1 MSRLFCGSYT
11 VAGKF
16 EDAVRKWAQ
25 HTGKS
30 LENVATASFLDVTG
44 GVIRDT
50 PVDKG
55 QLRANWRVGIDAPAT
70 GQLDIVDPS
79 GQATQAALINQ
90 APNIFGRLV
99 YFTNNL
105 PYARRIEYEGYS
117 SVKAPQGMLRI
128 NINRF
133 TDAVELAIR
142 ESQR

>member
-1 MSRLFCGSYT
+1 M
-11 VAGKF
+11 AANKF

-25 HTGKS
+25 HTGRS
-30 LENVATASFLDVTG
+30 LEHGATASFLDVAS
-44 GVIRDT
+44 GVIQDT

-70 GQLDIVDPS
+70 GQLDITDPS
-79 GQATQAALINQ
+79 GQMAQADLAAK

-117 SVKAPQGMLRI
+117 SIKAPQGMLRI

-133 TDAVELAIR
+133 TDAVERAIR
-142 ESQR
+142 ESNR

>member
-1 MSRLFCGSYT
+1 M
-11 VAGKF
+11 AGKF
-16 EDAVRKWAQ
+16 EDAVKRWAQ

-30 LENVATASFLDVTG
+30 LENVATASFLDVAG

-70 GQLDIVDPS
+70 GQLDITDPS
-79 GQATQAALINQ
+79 GQATQAALANQ
-90 APNIFGRLV
+90 APYIFGRLV

-117 SVKAPQGMLRI
+117 SIKASQGMLRI

-133 TDAVELAIR
+133 TDAVEKAIR
-142 ESQR
+142 ESKK

>member
-1 MSRLFCGSYT
+1 M
-11 VAGKF
+11 AGKF
-16 EDAVRKWAQ
+16 EDAVKRWAQ

-30 LENVATASFLDVTG
+30 LENVATASFLDVAG

-70 GQLDIVDPS
+70 GQLDITDPS
-79 GQATQAALINQ
+79 GQMAQADLAAK

-117 SVKAPQGMLRI
+117 SIKAPQGMLRI

-133 TDAVELAIR
+133 TDAVEKAIR
-142 ESQR
+142 ESKK

>member
-1 MSRLFCGSYT
+1 M
-11 VAGKF
+11 AGKF
-16 EDAVRKWAQ
+16 EDAVKRWAQ

-30 LENVATASFLDVTG
+30 LENVATASFLDVAG

-117 SVKAPQGMLRI
+117 STKAQQGMLRI
-128 NINRF
+128 NIIRF
-133 TDAVELAIR
+133 TDTVERAIR
-142 ESQR
+142 ESKK

>member
-1 MSRLFCGSYT
+1 M
-11 VAGKF
+11 AGKF

-30 LENVATASFLDVTG
+30 LENVATASFLDVAGASIPTRQLARNCPLSTG
-44 GVIRDT
+44 VSRIT
-50 PVDKG
+50 P
-55 QLRANWRVGIDAPAT
+55 PAT
-70 GQLDIVDPS
+70 GQLDITDPS

-105 PYARRIEYEGYS
+105 PYARRIEYDGYS

-133 TDAVELAIR
+133 TDAVERAIR

>member
-1 MSRLFCGSYT
+1 M
-11 VAGKF
+11 AGKF
-16 EDAVRKWAQ
+16 EDAVKRWAQ

-30 LENVATASFLDVTG
+30 LENVATASFLDVAG

-70 GQLDIVDPS
+70 GQLDITDPS
-79 GQATQAALINQ
+79 GQATQAALVNQ

-117 SVKAPQGMLRI
+117 SVKASQGMLRI

-133 TDAVELAIR
+133 TDAVERAIR
-142 ESQR
+142 ESKK

>member
-1 MSRLFCGSYT
+1 M
-11 VAGKF
+11 AGKF

-30 LENVATASFLDVTG
+30 LENVATASFLDVAS
-44 GVIRDT
+44 GVIQDT

-55 QLRANWRVGIDAPAT
+55 HLRANWRVGIDAPAT
-70 GQLDIVDPS
+70 GQLDITDPS
-79 GQATQAALINQ
+79 GQMAQADLAAK

-117 SVKAPQGMLRI
+117 SIKAPQGMLRI

-133 TDAVELAIR
+133 TDAVEKAIR
-142 ESQR
+142 ESKK

>member
-1 MSRLFCGSYT
+1 M
-11 VAGKF
+11 AGKF
-16 EDAVRKWAQ
+16 EDAVKRWAQ
-25 HTGKS
+25 HTGTS
-30 LENVATASFLDVTG
+30 LENVATASFLDVAG

-55 QLRANWRVGIDAPAT
+55 QLRANWRVGVDAPAT
-70 GQLDIVDPS
+70 GQLDITDPS
-79 GQATQAALINQ
+79 GQMAQADLAAK

-117 SVKAPQGMLRI
+117 SIKAPQGMLRI

-133 TDAVELAIR
+133 TDAVEKAIR
-142 ESQR
+142 ESKK

>member
-1 MSRLFCGSYT
+1 M
-11 VAGKF
+11 AGKF
-16 EDAVRKWAQ
+16 EDYVRKWANKQ
-25 HTGKS
+25 GKS
-30 LENVATASFLDVTG
+30 LELMAPAVFIDIAG
-44 GVIRDT
+44 GTIRDT
-50 PVDKG
+50 PLKNG

-70 GQLDIVDPS
+70 GQLDITDPS

-133 TDAVELAIR
+133 TDAVERAIR
-142 ESQR
+142 ESKK

>member
-1 MSRLFCGSYT
+1 M
-11 VAGKF
+11 AGKF
-16 EDAVRKWAQ
+16 EDAVKRWAQ
-25 HTGKS
+25 HTGES
-30 LENVATASFLDVTG
+30 LENVATASFLDVAG

-79 GQATQAALINQ
+79 GQATQAALVNQ

-117 SVKAPQGMLRI
+117 SIKASQGMLRI

-133 TDAVELAIR
+133 TDAVERAIR
-142 ESQR
+142 ENKK

>member
-1 MSRLFCGSYT
+1 M
-11 VAGKF
+11 AANKF

-25 HTGKS
+25 HTGGS
-30 LENVATASFLDVTG
+30 LEHVATASFLDVAS
-44 GVIRDT
+44 GVIQDT

-70 GQLDIVDPS
+70 GQLDITDPS
-79 GQATQAALINQ
+79 GQMAQADLAAK

-117 SVKAPQGMLRI
+117 SIKAPQGMLRI

-133 TDAVELAIR
+133 TDAVEKAIR
-142 ESQR
+142 ESKK

>member
-1 MSRLFCGSYT
+1 MS
-11 VAGKF
+11 ANKF

-25 HTGKS
+25 HTGRS
-30 LENVATASFLDVTG
+30 LEHVATASFLDVAS
-44 GVIRDT
+44 GVIQDT

-55 QLRANWRVGIDAPAT
+55 YLRANWRVGIDAPAT

-79 GQATQAALINQ
+79 GQMAQADLAAK

-133 TDAVELAIR
+133 TDAVERAIR
-142 ESQR
+142 ESNR

>member
-1 MSRLFCGSYT
+1 M
-11 VAGKF
+11 AGKF
-16 EDAVRKWAQ
+16 EDAVKRWAQ

-30 LENVATASFLDVTG
+30 LENVATASFLDVAG
-44 GVIRDT
+44 GVIRDS
-50 PVDKG
+50 PVLKG

-79 GQATQAALINQ
+79 GQATQAAMVNQ

-117 SVKAPQGMLRI
+117 SIKASQGMLRI

-133 TDAVELAIR
+133 TDAVERAIR
-142 ESQR
+142 ESKK

>member
-1 MSRLFCGSYT
+1 M
-11 VAGKF
+11 AGKF
-16 EDAVRKWAQ
+16 EDAVRRWAQ

-30 LENVATASFLDVTG
+30 LENVATASFLDVAG

-79 GQATQAALINQ
+79 GQATQAALVNQ
-90 APNIFGRLV
+90 SPNLFGRLV

-117 SVKAPQGMLRI
+117 SVKAPPGMLRI

-133 TDAVELAIR
+133 TDAVEKAIK
-142 ESQR
+142 ESKK

>member
-1 MSRLFCGSYT
+1 M
-11 VAGKF
+11 AGKF
-16 EDAVRKWAQ
+16 EDAVKRWAQ

-30 LENVATASFLDVTG
+30 LENVATASFLDVAG

-70 GQLDIVDPS
+70 GQLDITDPS

-117 SVKAPQGMLRI
+117 SIKASQGMLRI

-133 TDAVELAIR
+133 NDAVEKAIR
-142 ESQR
+142 ESKK